1 MKTKLILCM
10 IACCLFV
17 ACGSN
22 SSRSFSLFGNDE
34 PEVMCP
40 MCGGTGIFSYMPGDI
55 MAPKEKCSGCNGTGK
70 MPQSKAA
77 KLQQDINTI
86 NNMFGGGSG
95 GGGNYNGGS
104 GGGGGRDYTECPIC
118 HGNGKCSMCAGRGEY
133 RYEGMYGQPGGIMDC
148 SQCHGSGRCQS
159 CYGSGRL

>member
-1 MKTKLILCM
+1 MKTKLFLCM

-118 HGNGKCSMCAGRGEY
+118 YDNSCFAVLDSAQAAL
-133 RYEGMYGQPGGIMDC
+133 GQPAVRILHVFDR
-148 SQCHGSGRCQS
+148 SRFIPAVQAIHDFVQ
-159 CYGSGRL
+159 Y